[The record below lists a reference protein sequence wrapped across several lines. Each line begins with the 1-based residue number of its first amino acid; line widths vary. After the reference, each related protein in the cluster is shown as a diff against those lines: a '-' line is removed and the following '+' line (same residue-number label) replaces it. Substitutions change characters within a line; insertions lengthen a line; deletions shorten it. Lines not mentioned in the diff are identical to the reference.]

1 MYEDINSTTTREETD
16 RKCPA
21 CGGVMDFDPAT
32 GGLRCPFCEHQEE
45 IKQQESALEQD
56 FEDAEKTGSF
66 DWGAEKKTVT
76 CKSCGAVSVYDALQI
91 SDECPYCGSN
101 QVMEEKGAE
110 SLAPGGVVNFQV
122 TMQQAGERFKGWIKG
137 KLFCPSKAKK
147 SAKAEKFK
155 GVYLPYWTFD
165 ADTKTTYNGE
175 YGINR
180 TYKDS
185 KGNVHTRIDWYRTYG
200 VYKAFVDDQ
209 PVLASDRHDEG
220 MLQQIEPFDTARNLA
235 YKPEY
240 VAGFVSERYSI
251 GLKAAWEKAKA
262 RIQGWLKG
270 RIEEKILREHHADHA
285 RVHNMSTS
293 YSDVKYKYLLLP
305 VWLSSFTYKGKIY
318 QFFVNGETGKVAGK
332 SPVSALRVCI
342 AILIVLAILALL
354 YLLIGG

>member
-110 SLAPGGVVNFQV
+110 SLAPGGVVTFKV

-147 SAKAEKFK
+147 SAKAENAEISPWIPFASRYRFTETP
-155 GVYLPYWTFD
+155 VPL
-165 ADTKTTYNGE
+165 
-175 YGINR
+175 R
-180 TYKDS
+180 TEI
-185 KGNVHTRIDWYRTYG
+185 VWQCTQRPP
-200 VYKAFVDDQ
+200 Q
-209 PVLASDRHDEG
+209 PVRPAAAAAVQAVSFCGRAE
-220 MLQQIEPFDTARNLA
+220 M
-235 YKPEY
+235 PE
-240 VAGFVSERYSI
+240 VSSNAPVN
-251 GLKAAWEKAKA
+251 AA
-262 RIQGWLKG
+262 
-270 RIEEKILREHHADHA
+270 
-285 RVHNMSTS
+285 
-293 YSDVKYKYLLLP
+293 
-305 VWLSSFTYKGKIY
+305 
-318 QFFVNGETGKVAGK
+318 
-332 SPVSALRVCI
+332 
-342 AILIVLAILALL
+342 
-354 YLLIGG
+354 